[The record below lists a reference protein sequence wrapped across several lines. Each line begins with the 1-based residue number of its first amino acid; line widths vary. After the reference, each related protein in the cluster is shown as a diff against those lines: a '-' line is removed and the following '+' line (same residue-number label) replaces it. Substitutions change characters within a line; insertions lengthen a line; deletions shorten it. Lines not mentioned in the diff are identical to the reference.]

1 MITTINVEC
10 LFSSHAESLGQT
22 NYHLR
27 SNTIFISI
35 ELLVKV
41 CGEEH
46 RDALVHRRPHV
57 IIEISKVYPYIIY
70 GMGLLPIYLVKVRLL
85 WSKLLI
91 KGMVAYF
98 CHHLS
103 DNQIFML
110 TCQLFMSTCQIIM
123 STCQILTDK
132 SMTVSGIKTD
142 GGIFLHHLS
151 DYYVD
156 LSVIYVYLSDHYVYL

>member
-1 MITTINVEC
+1 MPF
-10 LFSSHAESLGQT
+10 LFPFREFRA
-22 NYHLR
+22 N
-27 SNTIFISI
+27 
-35 ELLVKV
+35 ELSFAFQYDFHFYWTSCKVIHVLV
-41 CGEEH
+41 CWEEH

-123 STCQILTDK
+123 STCQKNIRTR
-132 SMTVSGIKTD
+132 S
-142 GGIFLHHLS
+142 
-151 DYYVD
+151 
-156 LSVIYVYLSDHYVYL
+156 